1 MATKKVLKKEYDFA
15 KNLLKNFKNYF
26 NAKYIEIPEEEYN
39 QLFELV
45 QLYKKFD
52 SLLFTPEELQKIK
65 NGCCGG
71 GSSSNS
77 GSGNTSTLDP
87 SDGNSIIEKIIS
99 LEKTMKEIEN
109 LANDTID
116 INDGVMDL
124 DGIK

>member
-1 MATKKVLKKEYDFA
+1 MANKKVLKKEYDFA

-52 SLLFTPEELQKIK
+52 SLLFTKEELDSIK
-65 NGCCGG
+65 GG
-71 GSSSNS
+71 STGSSSNNS
-77 GSGNTSTLDP
+77 SGNTSTLDP
-87 SDGNSIIEKIIS
+87 SDGTAIIEKIIS

>member
-1 MATKKVLKKEYDFA
+1 MANKKVLKKEYDFA

-52 SLLFTPEELQKIK
+52 SLLFTPEELEKIK
-65 NGCCGG
+65 NGCCG

-99 LEKTMKEIEN
+99 LEKTMKEIET